1 MRYLYAAVIF
11 VLVLVILYL
20 ALLYAVYRAAFG
32 TRGRKNPDPMHLPKG
47 DQYDPYADRM
57 KQLVK
62 TALAVPFEPATI
74 RSSDGTLLFGRYYAG
89 KPGAPCALLFHGYRS
104 NAVRDFAGGMQL
116 LRREG
121 YHVIL
126 PDERAIGRSGGT
138 TITFGIRE
146 RLDVKAWTE
155 YAIRRLG
162 DDVQVM
168 LYGISLGGATVLMA
182 LSEDLPANVKGVVA
196 DCPYSVPKDII
207 LKVAKDRKYPL
218 KIVWLLIRQASRLF
232 GHFNIEACNAR
243 DAAARSQLPI
253 LLVHGTG
260 DRFVPAHCSR
270 EIFEACGGDGN
281 GRVQLELF
289 PDAAHGISFLQDEER
304 YTHVLGLFEKK
315 VMSGWPERM

>member
-1 MRYLYAAVIF
+1 MHCLQAAII
-11 VLVLVILYL
+11 LVLILTALYL
-20 ALLYAVYRAAFG
+20 LLLYAVYRAAFG

-47 DQYDPYADRM
+47 EQYDPYAERM
-57 KQLVK
+57 RQLVK
-62 TALAVPFEPATI
+62 TALAVPYEEVFI
-74 RSSDGTLLFGRYYAG
+74 RSEDGTKLFGRYYAG

-104 NAVRDFAGGMQL
+104 AAVRDFAGGMQL

-121 YHVIL
+121 YHIIL
-126 PDERAIGRSGGT
+126 PDERAIGKSGGN

-155 YAIRRLG
+155 FARCRLG
-162 DDVQVM
+162 DDVRVM

-182 LSEDLPANVKGVVA
+182 LSEDLPENVKGVVA

-207 LKVAKDRKYPL
+207 LKVAKDRNYPI
-218 KIVWLLIRQASRLF
+218 KPVWFLIRQASRLF

-243 DAAARSQLPI
+243 DSAARSKLPI

-260 DRFVPAHCSR
+260 DRFVPADCSR
-270 EIFEACGGDGN
+270 EIYEACGGDGN

-289 PDAAHGISFLQDEER
+289 PGAAHGISFLQDEER
-304 YTHVLGLFEKK
+304 YTHVLGQFEKK
-315 VMSGWPERM
+315 VMYG